1 MNMDNSKMWLQKAID
16 RHERHMMGSE
26 PTDGEMGAISQRL
39 MMEEMMYA
47 MKAMNSNEDIN
58 PTKWYQD
65 NMNKMEMK
73 KM

>member
-1 MNMDNSKMWLQKAID
+1 MWLQKAID

-47 MKAMNSNEDIN
+47 MKTMNSNEDIN